1 MGNQAG
7 IGNSYENSSA
17 RWVAQK
23 NERVTLLRLDYP
35 LSGSQ
40 MMRVGGGLP
49 TRGMWW
55 RRVGPEGRQKSVSW
69 EEDDGVARFLYCVTG
84 HTIE

>member
-17 RWVAQK
+17 RGVTQK

-35 LSGSQ
+35 LVRESDDACGE
-40 MMRVGGGLP
+40 GGG
-49 TRGMWW
+49 TGGMWW